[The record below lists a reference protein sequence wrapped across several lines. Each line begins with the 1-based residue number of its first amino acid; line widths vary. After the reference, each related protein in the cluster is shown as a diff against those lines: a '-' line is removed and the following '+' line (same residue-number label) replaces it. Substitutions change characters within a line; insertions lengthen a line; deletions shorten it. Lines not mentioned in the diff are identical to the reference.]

1 MSNSTSG
8 VVERTGAFLDRFIFI
23 LTAVSGSASLF
34 CMLFISAVVGG
45 RYLLNYAVPGMLD
58 ITEMMLVLIIFFPLA
73 YVEKKKGH
81 LQITILYSTL
91 PGRMR
96 SVLEFIWRILTC
108 ALFGAMSAMS
118 FRGMLTSFLEHEA
131 SWGEIAIPLWIPKL
145 FIFISCTAMFLYVL
159 IELLRPKKAGK
170 NEGETL

>member
-1 MSNSTSG
+1 MANSRGG
-8 VVERTGAFLDRFIFI
+8 VVDRTGAFLDRFIFI
-23 LTAVSGSASLF
+23 LTVISGSASLF
-34 CMLFISAVVGG
+34 CMLFISVVVGG

-81 LQITILYSTL
+81 LQITILYSIL

-96 SVLEFIWRILTC
+96 SILEYIWKILTC
-108 ALFGAMSAMS
+108 ILFGAMAGMS
-118 FRGMLTSFLEHEA
+118 FRGMLASFLEHEA
-131 SWGEIAIPLWIPKL
+131 SWGEIAIPLWIPKF

-159 IELLRPKKAGK
+159 ISLLRPKENRK
-170 NEGETL
+170 E